1 MTMHTMP
8 SATTRSLVTGT
19 MVAIVLF
26 TFASALAGHDAC
38 EVPGSDVVP
47 TSAAVTFTVPDRA
60 FNAFDCPAASDSTE
74 AAAVIDRFHVA
85 LAAGD
90 SAAAAM
96 LLLPDVV
103 ILESGGIESREEYL
117 GGHLRGDMAFAQAV
131 PRERGPIAVRIDGD
145 IAFATSTSVA
155 RGEYRGQPVNS
166 AGAELIVLR
175 RTSDGWRIAAVHWS
189 SRQMR
194 S

>member
-8 SATTRSLVTGT
+8 SATARSLVIAT
-19 MVAIVLF
+19 MVAIVLLS
-26 TFASALAGHDAC
+26 FASGLAAHDAC
-38 EVPGSDVVP
+38 AAPGSDGVR
-47 TSAAVTFTVPDRA
+47 TSTTVTFTVLNGA
-60 FNAFDCPAASDSTE
+60 FSAFDRPAVSDSTE
-74 AAAVIDRFHVA
+74 AAAVIDRFHAA

-131 PRERGPIAVRIDGD
+131 PRERGPIVVRIDGD
-145 IAFATSTSVA
+145 IAFATSTSLT
-155 RGEYRGQPVNS
+155 RGEYRGRPVNS

-175 RTSDGWRIAAVHWS
+175 RTSDSWRIAAVHWS
-189 SRQMR
+189 SRQLR